1 MEDKRI
7 EAQTFLNSFRGRYI
21 ISQALH
27 YGIEALEKIPKPYK
41 EVSNLNDMHYLQDN
55 LFSGFIFSR
64 DTLDRIQ
71 NIDSSAGDTPTE
83 YIK

>member
-1 MEDKRI
+1 MEDKQI
-7 EAQTFLNSFRGRYI
+7 EAREFLNSFRGRYI

-27 YGIEALEKIPKPYK
+27 YGIKALEEVPEPYR
-41 EVSNLNDMHYLQDN
+41 EVSNLSDMTYLQDN

-64 DTLDRIQ
+64 DTLPTLEY
-71 NIDSSAGDTPTE
+71 IDSSAGETPTE

>member
-27 YGIEALEKIPKPYK
+27 YGIEALEKVTKPYK
-41 EVSNLNDMHYLQDN
+41 EVSNLNDMQYLQDN

-64 DTLDRIQ
+64 DTLDSIK
-71 NIDSSAGDTPTE
+71 NIDSSAGETPTE